1 MEWFLMSLPWLFGG
15 IIGFTVFY
23 FVIRAAV
30 CDGTVDAAKK
40 AEILADKKRVQ

>member
-1 MEWFLMSLPWLFGG
+1 MEWFLMSLPWIFGS

-30 CDGTVDAAKK
+30 CDGAVEAAEKIRKK
-40 AEILADKKRVQ
+40 ADQ